1 MTDLIGESFTVPGN
15 SSRFFTEKEIAIN
28 QTKGKIQLACITE
41 DPYIYIT
48 PNLMRRSLNMMSST
62 ARQLQI

>member
-15 SSRFFTEKEIAIN
+15 SSRFFTDKEIAIN
-28 QTKGKIQLACITE
+28 QKTGKIQLACNIK

-62 ARQLQI
+62 VRRLQI